1 MYISI
6 FKSIH
11 HHNKCLDIVCELPPC
26 SFGCSSSAACGWR
39 PLAPAPGRAPGCW
52 GGLSRSRQH
61 PDEWRWGGIMVWMNK
76 SKGRERLCSAFVM
89 IPPPTIN
96 VVIVWE
102 KNRAMKSVRIWE
114 KIVWGSDKEPGI
126 PSCGGFQG
134 QPLEA
139 SPLLIQCGSLKRK
152 IVAVSFFV
160 MSPLCQKKSWDLT
173 RLWAAITLV

>member
-1 MYISI
+1 MKWWNFLTQKNVCQYICSI
-6 FKSIH
+6 CLEFYLWMQSIY

-39 PLAPAPGRAPGCW
+39 PLAPAPGCW

-96 VVIVWE
+96 VVVWE

-134 QPLEA
+134 QPLY
-139 SPLLIQCGSLKRK
+139 
-152 IVAVSFFV
+152 
-160 MSPLCQKKSWDLT
+160 
-173 RLWAAITLV
+173 RLWM